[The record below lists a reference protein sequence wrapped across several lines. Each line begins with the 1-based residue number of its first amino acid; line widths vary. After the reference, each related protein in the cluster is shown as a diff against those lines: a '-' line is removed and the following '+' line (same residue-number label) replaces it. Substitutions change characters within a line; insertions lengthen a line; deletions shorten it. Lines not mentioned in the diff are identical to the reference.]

1 MIAIATIAIAIV
13 CGRISYDRKK
23 IFGEI
28 MSSPVIKNDLD
39 PLETAEWIEAF
50 NDVTVL
56 DGRERA
62 HFLLEKMT
70 EADQLVYGDY
80 HTVVTTLYVNSIPV
94 DKQPNYPGNLITEER
109 INAYIRWNAMAMVLR
124 AGKHSGVG
132 GHIATYQSA
141 AVLYDVG
148 FNHFFRGRTD
158 SYAGDMVYIQG
169 HSAPGIYGRAY
180 LEGRLDN
187 EQLDN
192 FRSESFRRGIS
203 SYPHP
208 RLMPDFWQYPTV
220 SMGLGPLTAAYQA
233 RYMRYLELRQLKPN
247 QNRKVWAFLGDGE
260 MDQPESLAA
269 ISLGGREKLDNLI
282 FVVNCNLQR
291 LDGPVRG
298 NSKVIQ
304 ELESTFRAA
313 GWNVIKVIWGS
324 GWDKLLEK
332 DTSGLLKV
340 RMMEC
345 VDGDYQTFKSQNGA
359 YVREH
364 FFGKYPE
371 LLTLVS
377 DMTDDE
383 IWALHRGGHDP
394 KKVYAAYHQA
404 MNTKGKPTVILAKT
418 VKGYGMGEAGE
429 GQNINHQLK
438 KMSNDAVKA
447 FRDRFNLPV
456 TDEQLE
462 EIPYIKPPLDSA
474 EALYMTAARSKL
486 GGYIPARFGQTQAL
500 DIPPLTQ
507 FANILKGSGERT
519 QSTTTAFVNILNVLL
534 KDKNLGEL
542 IVPIVPDESRTF
554 GMEGLFRQIGIH
566 SWIGQLYTPQDA
578 GQLSYYKEAKDGQ
591 ILQEGINESGAISTW
606 IAAGTSYSNHDVPT
620 IPFYIFYSMF
630 GLQRVGDLAW
640 AAADARTKGFLLG
653 ATSGRTTLMGEGL
666 QHDDGHSHVLSS
678 VIPSC
683 VSYDPSYAYEL
694 AVIIRNGM
702 YRMYTLQEDIYY
714 YITLLNEN
722 YQQPAMPE
730 GVENGILRGAY
741 LLKSTA
747 QSTDSEKR
755 VQLISSGSIMNE
767 TLAAA
772 DILLAD
778 FAIESNIWSATSLTE
793 LRRDGMATE
802 RWNMLHPEEEP
813 RKSYI
818 EQLMA
823 PHSGPVVV
831 ATDYMK
837 IVGDQI
843 RPYLPERKFISL
855 GTDGFGRSDTRE
867 ALRELFEVDRHFIVI
882 AALKLLADD
891 NIIPRTEVQR
901 AIQLYGIVPEKVAPA
916 EVN

>member
-1 MIAIATIAIAIV
+1 MNQPAVKA
-13 CGRISYDRKK
+13 
-23 IFGEI
+23 
-28 MSSPVIKNDLD
+28 DLD
-39 PLETAEWIEAF
+39 PQETAEWLEAF
-50 NDVTVL
+50 EGVADI

-62 HFLLEKMT
+62 HFLLERMA
-70 EADQLVYGDY
+70 EADQRKHGDFFSM
-80 HTVVTTLYVNSIPV
+80 VTTPYVNTIPV
-94 DKQPNYPGNLITEER
+94 YKQPTYPGDLAAEAR
-109 INAYIRWNAMAMVLR
+109 INAFIRWNAMAMVLR
-124 AGKHSGVG
+124 AGKHSNVG

-148 FNHFFRGRTD
+148 FTHFFRGRTD
-158 SYAGDMVYIQG
+158 EFAGDMVYIQG

-180 LEGRLDN
+180 LEGRIDE

-192 FRSESFRRGIS
+192 FRRESARRGLS

-233 RYMRYLELRQLKPN
+233 RYMRYLEYRGLKPH
-247 QNRKVWAFLGDGE
+247 QGRKVWAFLGDGE

-269 ISLGGREKLDNLI
+269 IALGGREKLDNLI

-298 NSKVIQ
+298 NGKIIQ
-304 ELESTFRAA
+304 ELEGTFKAA
-313 GWNVIKVIWGS
+313 GWQVIKVIWGS
-324 GWDKLLEK
+324 GWDKLLQK
-332 DTSGLLKV
+332 DRSGLLMQ

-345 VDGDYQTFKSQNGA
+345 VDGDYQTFKSQSGA

-371 LLTLVS
+371 LLALVADLS
-377 DMTDDE
+377 DDE

-394 KKVYAAYHQA
+394 QKVYAAYHQA
-404 MNTKGKPTVILAKT
+404 MHTPGRPTVVLAKT
-418 VKGYGMGEAGE
+418 VKGFGMGEAGE

-438 KMSNDAVKA
+438 KMSQDAVKA
-447 FRDRFNLPV
+447 FRDRLGLTLP
-456 TDEQLE
+456 DAQLE
-462 EIPYIKPPLDSA
+462 AIPYLKPEPDSA
-474 EALYMTAARSKL
+474 AAKYITATRTAL
-486 GGYIPARFGQTQAL
+486 GGYIPARFGQSAPLAIPAL
-500 DIPPLTQ
+500 SRFDSL
-507 FANILKGSGERT
+507 LKGSGERNM
-519 QSTTTAFVNILNVLL
+519 STTMAFVNILGALL
-534 KDKNLGEL
+534 KDPNIGKL

-566 SWIGQLYTPQDA
+566 SWLGQLYTPQDA

-606 IAAGTSYSNHDVPT
+606 IAAGTAYSNHDVAT

-683 VSYDPSYAYEL
+683 VSYDPTYAYEL
-694 AVIIRNGM
+694 AVIVQSGM
-702 YRMYTLQEDIYY
+702 RRMFVEQEDIYY
-714 YITLLNEN
+714 YITLLNEG
-722 YQQPAMPE
+722 YPQPPMPA
-730 GVENGILRGAY
+730 GVEDGIIQGAY
-741 LLKSTA
+741 LLKQSAATTQESPRA
-747 QSTDSEKR
+747 QL
-755 VQLISSGSIMNE
+755 VASGAIMRE
-767 TLAAA
+767 ALAAA
-772 DILLAD
+772 ELLAVD
-778 FAIESNIWSATSLTE
+778 FGVASDIWSATSLSE
-793 LRRDGMATE
+793 LRRNGMAAE
-802 RWNMLHPEEEP
+802 RWNLLHPEDP
-813 RKSYI
+813 PKVPYI
-818 EQLMA
+818 QSLLA
-823 PHSGPVVV
+823 AHPGPVVV

-843 RPYLPERKFISL
+843 KPFLPDRTFIAL

-867 ALRELFEVDRHFIVI
+867 ALREFFEVNRHFIAL
-882 AALKLLADD
+882 AALKLLADEGR
-891 NIIPRTEVQR
+891 IARSEVNR
-901 AIQLYGIVPEKVAPA
+901 AMALYGIAPNKPDPA
-916 EVN
+916 AAK

>member
-1 MIAIATIAIAIV
+1 MNQPAVKA
-13 CGRISYDRKK
+13 
-23 IFGEI
+23 
-28 MSSPVIKNDLD
+28 DLD
-39 PLETAEWIEAF
+39 PQETAEWLEAF
-50 NDVTVL
+50 EGVADI

-62 HFLLEKMT
+62 HFLLERMA
-70 EADQLVYGDY
+70 EADQRKHGDFFSM
-80 HTVVTTLYVNSIPV
+80 VTTPYVNTIPV
-94 DKQPNYPGNLITEER
+94 YKQPTYPGDLAAEAR
-109 INAYIRWNAMAMVLR
+109 INAFIRWNAMAMVLR
-124 AGKHSGVG
+124 AGKHSNVG

-148 FNHFFRGRTD
+148 FTHFFRGRTD
-158 SYAGDMVYIQG
+158 EFAGDMVYIQG

-180 LEGRLDN
+180 LEGRIDE

-192 FRSESFRRGIS
+192 FRRESVRRGLS

-233 RYMRYLELRQLKPN
+233 RYMRYLEYRGLKPH
-247 QNRKVWAFLGDGE
+247 QGRKVWAFLGDGE

-269 ISLGGREKLDNLI
+269 IALGGREKLDNLI

-298 NSKVIQ
+298 NGKIIQ
-304 ELESTFRAA
+304 ELEGTFKAA
-313 GWNVIKVIWGS
+313 GWQVIKVIWGS
-324 GWDKLLEK
+324 GWDKLLQK
-332 DTSGLLKV
+332 DRSGLLMQ

-345 VDGDYQTFKSQNGA
+345 VDGDYQTFKSQSGA

-371 LLTLVS
+371 LLALVADLS
-377 DMTDDE
+377 DDE

-394 KKVYAAYHQA
+394 QKVYAAYHQA
-404 MNTKGKPTVILAKT
+404 MHTPGRPTVVLAKT
-418 VKGYGMGEAGE
+418 VKGFGMGEAGE

-438 KMSNDAVKA
+438 KMSQDAVKA
-447 FRDRFNLPV
+447 FRDRLGLTLP
-456 TDEQLE
+456 DAQLE
-462 EIPYIKPPLDSA
+462 AIPYLKPEPDSA
-474 EALYMTAARSKL
+474 AAKYITATRTAL
-486 GGYIPARFGQTQAL
+486 GGYIPARFGQSAPLAIPAL
-500 DIPPLTQ
+500 SRFDSL
-507 FANILKGSGERT
+507 LKGSGERNM
-519 QSTTTAFVNILNVLL
+519 STTMAFVNILGALL
-534 KDKNLGEL
+534 KDPNIGKL

-566 SWIGQLYTPQDA
+566 SWLGQLYTPQDA

-606 IAAGTSYSNHDVPT
+606 IAAGTAYSNHDVAT

-683 VSYDPSYAYEL
+683 VSYDPTYAYEL
-694 AVIIRNGM
+694 AVIVQSGM
-702 YRMYTLQEDIYY
+702 RRMFVEQEDIYY
-714 YITLLNEN
+714 YITLLNEG
-722 YQQPAMPE
+722 YPQPPMPA
-730 GVENGILRGAY
+730 GVEDGIIQGAY
-741 LLKSTA
+741 LLKQSAATTQESPRA
-747 QSTDSEKR
+747 QL
-755 VQLISSGSIMNE
+755 VASGAIMRE
-767 TLAAA
+767 ALAAA
-772 DILLAD
+772 ELLAVD
-778 FAIESNIWSATSLTE
+778 FGVASDIWSATSLSE
-793 LRRDGMATE
+793 LRRNGMAAE
-802 RWNMLHPEEEP
+802 RWNLLHPEDP
-813 RKSYI
+813 PKVPYI
-818 EQLMA
+818 QSLLA
-823 PHSGPVVV
+823 AHPGPVVV

-843 RPYLPERKFISL
+843 KPFLPDRTFIAL

-867 ALRELFEVDRHFIVI
+867 ALREFFEVNRHFIAL
-882 AALKLLADD
+882 AALKLLADEGR
-891 NIIPRTEVQR
+891 IARS
-901 AIQLYGIVPEKVAPA
+901 
-916 EVN
+916 EVNRAMALYDITPNKPDPAAVK

>member
-1 MIAIATIAIAIV
+1 MNQPAVKA
-13 CGRISYDRKK
+13 
-23 IFGEI
+23 
-28 MSSPVIKNDLD
+28 DLD
-39 PLETAEWIEAF
+39 PQETAEWLEAF
-50 NDVTVL
+50 EGVADI

-62 HFLLEKMT
+62 HFLLERMA
-70 EADQLVYGDY
+70 EADQRKHGDFFSM
-80 HTVVTTLYVNSIPV
+80 VTTPYVNTIPV
-94 DKQPNYPGNLITEER
+94 YKQPTYPGDLAAEAR
-109 INAYIRWNAMAMVLR
+109 INAFIRWNAMAMVLR
-124 AGKHSGVG
+124 AGKHSNVG

-148 FNHFFRGRTD
+148 FTHFFRGRTD
-158 SYAGDMVYIQG
+158 EFAGDMVYIQG

-180 LEGRLDN
+180 LEGRIDE

-192 FRSESFRRGIS
+192 FRRESARRGLS

-233 RYMRYLELRQLKPN
+233 RYMRYLEYRGLKPH
-247 QNRKVWAFLGDGE
+247 QGRKVWAFLGDGE

-269 ISLGGREKLDNLI
+269 IALGGREKLDNLI

-298 NSKVIQ
+298 NGKIIQ
-304 ELESTFRAA
+304 ELEGTFKAA
-313 GWNVIKVIWGS
+313 GWQVIKVIWGS
-324 GWDKLLEK
+324 GWDKLLQK
-332 DTSGLLKV
+332 DRSGLLMQ

-345 VDGDYQTFKSQNGA
+345 VDGDYQTFKSQSGA

-371 LLTLVS
+371 LLALVADLS
-377 DMTDDE
+377 DDE

-394 KKVYAAYHQA
+394 QKVYAAYHQA
-404 MNTKGKPTVILAKT
+404 MHTPGRPTVVLAKT
-418 VKGYGMGEAGE
+418 VKGFGMGEAGE

-438 KMSNDAVKA
+438 KMSQDAVKA
-447 FRDRFNLPV
+447 FRDRLGLTLP
-456 TDEQLE
+456 DAQLE
-462 EIPYIKPPLDSA
+462 AIPYLKPEPDSA
-474 EALYMTAARSKL
+474 AAKYITATRTSL
-486 GGYIPARFGQTQAL
+486 GGYIPARFGQSAPLAIPAL
-500 DIPPLTQ
+500 SRFDSL
-507 FANILKGSGERT
+507 LKGSGERNM
-519 QSTTTAFVNILNVLL
+519 STTMAFVNILGALL
-534 KDKNLGEL
+534 KDPNIGKL

-566 SWIGQLYTPQDA
+566 SWLGQLYTPQDA

-606 IAAGTSYSNHDVPT
+606 IAAGTAYSNHDVAT

-683 VSYDPSYAYEL
+683 VSYDPTYAYEL
-694 AVIIRNGM
+694 AVIVQSGM
-702 YRMYTLQEDIYY
+702 RRMFVEQEDIYY
-714 YITLLNEN
+714 YITLLNEG
-722 YQQPAMPE
+722 YPQPPMPA
-730 GVENGILRGAY
+730 GVEDGIIQGAY
-741 LLKSTA
+741 LLKQSAATTQESPRA
-747 QSTDSEKR
+747 QL
-755 VQLISSGSIMNE
+755 VASGAIMRE
-767 TLAAA
+767 ALAAA
-772 DILLAD
+772 ELLAVD
-778 FAIESNIWSATSLTE
+778 FGVASDIWSATSLSE
-793 LRRDGMATE
+793 LRRNGMAAE
-802 RWNMLHPEEEP
+802 RWNLLHPEDP
-813 RKSYI
+813 PKVPYI
-818 EQLMA
+818 QSLLA
-823 PHSGPVVV
+823 AHPGPVVV

-843 RPYLPERKFISL
+843 KPFLPDRTFIAL

-867 ALRELFEVDRHFIVI
+867 ALREFFEVNRHFIAL
-882 AALKLLADD
+882 AALKLLADEGR
-891 NIIPRTEVQR
+891 IARSEVNR
-901 AIQLYGIVPEKVAPA
+901 AMALYGIAPNKPDPA
-916 EVN
+916 AVK